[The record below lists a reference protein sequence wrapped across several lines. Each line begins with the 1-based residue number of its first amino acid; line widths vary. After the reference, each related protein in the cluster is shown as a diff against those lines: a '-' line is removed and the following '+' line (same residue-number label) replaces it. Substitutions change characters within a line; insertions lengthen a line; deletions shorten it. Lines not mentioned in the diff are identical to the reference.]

1 MLNKEF
7 IKKTFLKEL
16 DFYSQ
21 NSKVDYLTTPL
32 LYKIHLDL
40 DEPTFIKYLKN
51 FHHWILKENDF
62 GYLML
67 DKMFTFKEVPFFKIQ
82 FKDKTYRQKDYSS
95 AIAWIKHFLQDD
107 NFTSEELLKFQ
118 GFTLTNTENYS
129 KLEINGTPIF
139 FQHRWWGLDHMNKDK
154 ANQNAQRTGWGRL
167 KTSLEELN
175 PNIIFTEDGSEMRK
189 MLNNTRNNQYYP

>member
-51 FHHWILKENDF
+51 FHHWILEENDF

-82 FKDKTYRQKDYSS
+82 FKGKTYRQKDYSS
-95 AIAWIKHFLQDD
+95 AIAWIKHFLQDG

-129 KLEINGTPIF
+129 KLEINDTPIF

-175 PNIIFTEDGSEMRK
+175 PNITFTEDGSEMRK